1 VRVTIEI
8 RRAGRADAASLA
20 ELAAE
25 TFPLACP
32 PHATAASIAAFIA
45 EHFTVARFAEYLA
58 DPARILLVAEDD
70 DAPLAGDALAPR
82 RMPVG
87 YAMLVTGE
95 PADPDVVAAVTARPT
110 VELSKFYTRRTVHG
124 TGVAAPLMAAGIG
137 AAEATGAATMWL
149 GVNEENARAIR
160 FYGKHAFARV
170 GTKRFRVGERLEHD
184 LVLERVLG
192 GDAEPVSP
200 SA

>member
-1 VRVTIEI
+1 MTIEI

-32 PHATAASIAAFIA
+32 PHTTPASIAAFIA
-45 EHFTVARFAEYLA
+45 EHFTVARFEEHLA
-58 DPARILLVAEDD
+58 DPARILLIAEDV
-70 DAPLAGDALAPR
+70 APEPAGDALAPR
-82 RMPVG
+82 RVPVG

-95 PADPDVVAAVTARPT
+95 PADADVLAAVTARPT
-110 VELSKFYTRRTVHG
+110 IELSKFYTRRTVHG
-124 TGVAAPLMAAGIG
+124 AGVAAPLMGATIA
-137 AAEATGAATMWL
+137 AAEATGAATAWL

-160 FYGKHAFARV
+160 FYGKHGFARV

-192 GDAEPVSP
+192 GDRVSP